1 MVFLTQFDARD
12 RIISNAGSRIKQL
25 YEARVD
31 NQGHIDLVESG
42 TEDLYDYIQSFK
54 ESVDINTIVKRFA
67 AGDTDVLARRQ
78 ATYGDFTQLPGTY
91 AELLNTVIQGENYFN
106 SLPLETRAK
115 FNHSS
120 VSGWLLWITCK
131 NLWKKWVFL
140 VKRLRGQR
148 LIPIPLL
155 LPRRPRPTVK
165 LNESR

>member
-12 RIISNAGSRIKQL
+12 RTISNVGDRFKKL

-31 NQGHIDLVESG
+31 NNGTIDLVEAG
-42 TEDLYDYIQSFK
+42 RENLYDYIQSFK
-54 ESVDINTIVKRFA
+54 DSCDINTIVKRFA

-115 FNHSS
+115 FNHSFHEWMAS
-120 VSGWLLWITCK
+120 MDNMQEFVEKMGFSENGSHSNTEQFVS
-131 NLWKKWVFL
+131 
-140 VKRLRGQR
+140 
-148 LIPIPLL
+148 
-155 LPRRPRPTVK
+155 
-165 LNESR
+165 NEPEASGDKE